1 MGAACAASL
10 VALMLDVSVDF
21 DFYIPANAMLAA
33 WIAGMGTAQA
43 A

>member
-1 MGAACAASL
+1 MPDS
-10 VALMLDVSVDF
+10 SVDF
-21 DFYIPANAMLAA
+21 DFYIPAHALLAA